1 MFQFTRCPSHS
12 LCIQEWMS
20 RYYPRRVSPFG
31 NPRIIALVQLP
42 EAYRRFR
49 VLHRQLVPRH
59 SSCALSSL
67 NIRVTCSVPLTHRLL
82 TTMQLSK
89 CFRHQWAPVRAEPSP
104 VNSDDTGSPGLSQ
117 GRISRF
123 GHSGSRRVV
132 SGRLGLAA
140 LGSKNAAPSASPCR
154 RA

>member
-20 RYYPRRVSPFG
+20 RYYPGRVSPFG

-67 NIRVTCSVPLTHRLL
+67 IRVTCSVPLTHRLL

-89 CFRHQWAPVRAEPSP
+89 CFRHQRAPVWAEPSP
-104 VNSDDTGSPGLSQ
+104 VNTDDTGSPGLSQ
-117 GRISRF
+117 GRIARF
-123 GHSGSRRVV
+123 GHSGSRPEV
-132 SGRLGLAA
+132 SGELGLAA
-140 LGSKNAAPSASPCR
+140 LGSIHATP
-154 RA
+154 